1 MVPAGAGRPSGR
13 DDRIPSAGRRQPVR
27 HCRKNAVPAGAACRP
42 QRLPAASHTAGRA
55 GAGSKGPLC
64 LRGQRTAPRSGQGSG
79 AGTCGS
85 DRIRHGLRGPALDG
99 GLLGGWCYRPAGGR
113 NRNTV
118 KHRKLKRTAL
128 SYKTR
133 GGIFLSAGGSGAIRS
148 FFVRTGQGHCEI
160 GSCILLVFC
169 YHRSNRIAGGSP
181 CAHCFF

>member
-1 MVPAGAGRPSGR
+1 MIVFRPLADDSLCAIAEKCCASWSSVP
-13 DDRIPSAGRRQPVR
+13 
-27 HCRKNAVPAGAACRP
+27 
-42 QRLPAASHTAGRA
+42 PAAATSCITHRGRA
-55 GAGSKGPLC
+55 GTGSKGPLC

-99 GLLGGWCYRPAGGR
+99 GLLGGWFHRPAGGR

-133 GGIFLSAGGSGAIRS
+133 GGIFLSAGGSGDIRS

>member
-1 MVPAGAGRPSGR
+1 MYELPAEPLL
-13 DDRIPSAGRRQPVR
+13 I
-27 HCRKNAVPAGAACRP
+27 AVPAGAACRP

-85 DRIRHGLRGPALDG
+85 DRIRHGLRGPALDS

-133 GGIFLSAGGSGAIRS
+133 GGIFLSAGGSGDIRS

-181 CAHCFF
+181 CAHYFF